1 MMRYCMLV
9 YISKMVSTL
18 LEAAR
23 YLRTAPVDGMGMEL
37 LENGRR
43 MLAQIFSAENPVRSA
58 YSPLLMQ
65 KGQWFLQS

>member
-1 MMRYCMLV
+1 MRYCMLV

-23 YLRTAPVDGMGMEL
+23 YLRTAPEDGMGMEL

-43 MLAQIFSAENPVRSA
+43 MLAQIREVLESGHED
-58 YSPLLMQ
+58 
-65 KGQWFLQS
+65 